1 MDAATRMAAAAE
13 TRERAKA
20 VKALR
25 RWLPMRQAQLALERA
40 GRPPAEGTATD
51 AELVDALLAAWGA
64 AEAFTKAD
72 RAESGS

>member
-1 MDAATRMAAAAE
+1 MDAATRMVAVAE

-20 VKALR
+20 AKALR

-51 AELVDALLAAWGA
+51 AEMVEALLRAWGA
-64 AEAFTKAD
+64 VDAVAKAD
-72 RAESGS
+72 RVESGS